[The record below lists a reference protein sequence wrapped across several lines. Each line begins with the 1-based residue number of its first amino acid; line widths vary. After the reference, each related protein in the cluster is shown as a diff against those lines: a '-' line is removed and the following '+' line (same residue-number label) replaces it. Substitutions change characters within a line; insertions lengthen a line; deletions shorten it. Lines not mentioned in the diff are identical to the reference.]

1 MRIMDWSSDVCSSD
15 LCSWVAACRNA
26 TSRPTSAAAPTGG
39 PDRIRVSHRACLVS
53 SITSPIASSSGA
65 VGQHQA
71 VHQLGPA
78 VDQHEQKQLERQRDS
93 RSEEHTSELQSLK
106 RISYAVFCLKK
117 KKTIR
122 QTK

>member
-53 SITSPIASSSGA
+53 SMTSPIASSSGA

-78 VDQHEQKQLERQRDS
+78 VDQHEQKQLEKIGRASCRERVCQ
-93 RSEEHTSELQSLK
+93 
-106 RISYAVFCLKK
+106 YV
-117 KKTIR
+117 
-122 QTK
+122 